1 MINQTTSTATTT
13 TFIFSFSYYFF
24 LLLTYP
30 FLSQIINADLHKLM
44 IAKAGEDKANIFNEI
59 MKLLGGAVEDAL
71 QSNLLSMVA
80 TQLQEVLP
88 PKMSAQLEEKGNH
101 VCTVYTCYYVCMC
114 VYYTVCPCP
123 FFLAEMEL
131 CVFKCLRIFYTLR
144 LNV

>member
-1 MINQTTSTATTT
+1 MIV
-13 TFIFSFSYYFF
+13 
-24 LLLTYP
+24 
-30 FLSQIINADLHKLM
+30 
-44 IAKAGEDKANIFNEI
+44 KAGEDKANIFNEI

-101 VCTVYTCYYVCMC
+101 VCTVYTYYYVCMC

-131 CVFKCLRIFYTLR
+131 CFFKCL
-144 LNV
+144 